1 MDDFSVDLKEQIC
14 ARLRASVRRA
24 FTLVELLVVIAIIG
38 VLVALLLP
46 AVQTAR
52 EAARRSQCINNLRQ
66 IGLSLHSHHDQFGV
80 LPFARTG
87 GRPQSISWA
96 PLILPFIEQKN
107 LQTLFTTPI
116 ANGSSTFPMYT
127 PSSENVSTNINI
139 TINNINRTQFQATG
153 AMNMAVKIFVCPTR
167 RKVGFL
173 SATGGTNDGGVGGI
187 CSDYAANY
195 GTNTNGNT
203 NDGPFWL
210 NETSG
215 SKYGVGKRFPE
226 ISDGLSQT
234 ILFGEK
240 HVNLSSF
247 KQQPGVMDSSDFCVW
262 ASRNAFSV
270 GRIGGPLA
278 PLALTQ
284 NDIYRNQFGS
294 WHPSIVPMLF
304 GDSSTQVLRTSMD
317 TITLG
322 SLCGSMD
329 GNTIGD
335 Y

>member
-1 MDDFSVDLKEQIC
+1 MRKRNEISQC
-14 ARLRASVRRA
+14 G

-66 IGLSLHSHHDQFGV
+66 IGIAMHTHHDQFGV

-107 LQTLFTTPI
+107 LLDLFVTPI

-127 PSSENVSTNINI
+127 PSSENPSTNINI
-139 TINNINRTQFQATG
+139 TINNINRTQFQQTG
-153 AMNMAVKIFVCPTR
+153 AMNLPVKIFVCPTR
-167 RKVGFL
+167 RKATFL
-173 SATGGTNDGGVGGI
+173 SANGGSNNDNESGI

-195 GTNTNGNT
+195 GTTASNTA

-210 NETSG
+210 NDASG
-215 SKYGVGKRFPE
+215 TKYGVGQRFAE
-226 ISDGLSQT
+226 ISDGLSST

-240 HVNLSSF
+240 HIALAAF
-247 KQQPGVMDSSDFCVW
+247 KQQPAVMDVNDFVVYSSKNPW
-262 ASRNAFSV
+262 SV
-270 GRIGGPLA
+270 GRIGGPNA
-278 PLALTQ
+278 PLAFNQ

-294 WHPSIVPMLF
+294 WHPSVVPMLF
-304 GDSSTQVLRTSMD
+304 GDSSTQVLSISMSS
-317 TITLG
+317 TMLG
-322 SLCGSMD
+322 LMCGSRE
-329 GNTIGD
+329 GGVVE